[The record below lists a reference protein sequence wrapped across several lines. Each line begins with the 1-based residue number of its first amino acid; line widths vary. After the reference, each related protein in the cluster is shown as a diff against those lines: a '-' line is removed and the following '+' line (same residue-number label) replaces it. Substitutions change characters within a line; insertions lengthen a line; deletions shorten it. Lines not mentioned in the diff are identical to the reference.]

1 MPQTKTV
8 TTKELGIE
16 TYTGG
21 KLPRTI
27 SRVTYNVE
35 NGVLSGAESGKS
47 AIIDIYTPINPDQAE
62 GVKPEDLHTKPITVT
77 SRSGVRTTLDTYWR
91 RVARRNEDGKFEST
105 PYTEEVDGLQ
115 NNIDGY
121 NTNSQRKEN
130 GEVVPN
136 QLKYISYLANK
147 TVTTEEGVDINNNTK
162 NQTLLGQRNVG
173 ADAQAVQ
180 DAVDNPS
187 DINLKVQGAQ
197 IRTKYG
203 DYCYPLKMKENTQ
216 DRMKFKMRQAEGSNI
231 KTSLKESSIKRRT
244 GSPITGSV
252 TLPIQ
257 NGIVDRNA
265 VDWNPGSLNSV
276 SGAAVGS
283 ALALMKSSNTRELG
297 ANVEGILKGVYKDLR
312 ADSST
317 YSDALKL
324 YLAQEAVGVQGLLSR
339 ATGAIINPNLELL
352 FNSPTLRP
360 FTFTFKMSP
369 RSGDEGAQVKQ
380 IIRFFKQGMSVKKA
394 QSNVFLKAP
403 NIFEI
408 EYQTHDGTTMIQ
420 HPSLNRIKKCA
431 LTACDVEY
439 TPDGTYMTFDDASRT
454 MTSYQMTL
462 SFTELDP
469 IYEDDYT
476 GTGPLANPD
485 EVIFPIPESQI
496 GY

>member
-1 MPQTKTV
+1 VPQTKTII
-8 TTKELGIE
+8 TKELGIE
-16 TYTGG
+16 TYSGG
-21 KLPRTI
+21 KLPRTL

-35 NGVLSGAESGKS
+35 NGVVSGSGPGKS
-47 AIIDIYTPINPDQAE
+47 AIIDIYTPINQGQVQ
-62 GVKPEDLHTKPITVT
+62 GVKPEDLFTKPVT
-77 SRSGVRTTLDTYWR
+77 RISPVGVRLTIDTYWR

-115 NNIDGY
+115 DNIDGY

-136 QLKYISYLANK
+136 QLINVTRVANK
-147 TVTTEEGVDINNNTK
+147 AVTAEEKVDINNNTK
-162 NQTLLGQRNVG
+162 NQTLLGQRNLN
-173 ADAQAVQ
+173 ADAQDVK
-180 DAVDNPS
+180 DAVDNPL
-187 DINLKVQGAQ
+187 DIDDDFKIASKTF
-197 IRTKYG
+197 RTKYG
-203 DYCYPLKMKENTQ
+203 DYCYPSDMRNNKQ
-216 DRMKFKMRQAEGSNI
+216 DRIRFSMKSSEGSNI

-244 GSPITGSV
+244 GTPITGSV

-265 VDWNPGSLNSV
+265 VDWNPGSLNSI
-276 SGAAVGS
+276 SGLAVGS
-283 ALALMKSSNTRELG
+283 ALELMDSDNTKELG
-297 ANVEGILKGVYKDLR
+297 SNIEEIYKRIKSQLR
-312 ADSST
+312 ADKST

-324 YLAQEAVGVQGLLSR
+324 YLAQEAVGVQGVLSR

-352 FNSPTLRP
+352 FNAPTLRP

-369 RSGDEGAQVKQ
+369 RSAPEAAQVKQ
-380 IIRFFKQGMSVKKA
+380 IIRFFKQGMAVKKA
-394 QSNVFLKAP
+394 ESNVFLKAP
-403 NIFEI
+403 NIFDI
-408 EYQTHDGTTMIQ
+408 QYQTHNGTTIVQ
-420 HPSLNRIKKCA
+420 HPSLNRIKECA

-469 IYEDDYT
+469 IYEDDYNT
-476 GTGPLANPD
+476 KDIKNPITD
-485 EVIFPIPESQI
+485 LEV